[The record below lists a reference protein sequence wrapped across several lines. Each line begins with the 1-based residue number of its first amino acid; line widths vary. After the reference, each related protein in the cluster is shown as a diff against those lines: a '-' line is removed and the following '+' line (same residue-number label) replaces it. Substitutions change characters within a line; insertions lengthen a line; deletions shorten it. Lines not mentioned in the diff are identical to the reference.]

1 MSCLQCLL
9 RTGLDEDVLVHA
21 LLPLGQTALENVL
34 ILLRH
39 LLFYISLG
47 TAQDEGLNHPVQP
60 DDQLV
65 AVVLVLIGAGFDGE
79 VEVWVCYSWQEE
91 VDHCP

>member
-1 MSCLQCLL
+1 MEEVTRS
-9 RTGLDEDVLVHA
+9 T
-21 LLPLGQTALENVL
+21 N
-34 ILLRH
+34 
-39 LLFYISLG
+39 
-47 TAQDEGLNHPVQP
+47 PVQP